1 MKLLPFLLAATASVA
16 LAAPQDVQQF
26 LTDAQTAYMRGDLE
40 TARANFE
47 MVYKLDPRNQTAI
60 AYLKRIK
67 LEQAKTA
74 GGGASTEK
82 KLAAVIIPKI
92 EFREATL
99 REALDFLRTKVNDE
113 TGGKTP
119 VNFVLHL
126 PEDAAA
132 AKITVSLTNIP
143 FTEAL
148 RYIGGLAGVDFV
160 YDKYAIVAKPA
171 GAKGAEPKPAN

>member
-1 MKLLPFLLAATASVA
+1 MKFLPFLLAVAASVA
-16 LAAPQDVQQF
+16 LAAPHDVQQL
-26 LTDAQTAYMRGDLE
+26 LTDAQTAYMRGDFE

-67 LEQAKTA
+67 LEQAQKG

-82 KLAAVIIPKI
+82 RLAAVLIPKI

-99 REALDFLRTKVNDE
+99 REALDFLRTKVNDA
-113 TGGKTP
+113 TGGKEP
-119 VNFVLHL
+119 VNFVMQL

-132 AKITVSLTNIP
+132 AKITVSLANIP

-148 RYIGGLAGVDFV
+148 RYIGSLAGVNFV

-171 GAKGAEPKPAN
+171 GAKAVEPKPAN